1 MNINLIIL
9 AILLLAVLFALRS
22 IIKKRK
28 NGGCCGGCSEF
39 SCCNSYR
46 NCYSQ
51 NKCDKLCDCKK

>member
-28 NGGCCGGCSEF
+28 NGGCCGDGCSGCSSASF
-39 SCCNSYR
+39 CSSA
-46 NCYSQ
+46 
-51 NKCDKLCDCKK
+51 KICDKTCECKR